1 MGGNWWI
8 VDMWLRLCVLFSVG
22 FILSYAD
29 CSPFLLENNS
39 NLTEDSEQSHVLPSV
54 SDIKRVLDESRLK
67 NTLSGQCP
75 WMDAGAGGPIAETT
89 KALSIHSVP
98 PPSRGHDIASRAWQR
113 FRSYCPKIYY
123 SFLIYYYY
131 LFLLLLFHCRSD
143 IALHKVDQRAYDRHV
158 FWRARQ
164 VSFLVLQI

>member
-54 SDIKRVLDESRLK
+54 SDNKSPWWVETHKYPVWTMSLDGRWCRR
-67 NTLSGQCP
+67 TYRWDHQ
-75 WMDAGAGGPIAETT
+75 
-89 KALSIHSVP
+89 ALSIHSVP